1 MQNRSWTVIFLLI
14 FLSACVPISSTTA
27 VAPIGPTPSLHPL
40 FGAKTSEPAFP
51 TNPPQLTPTLFPT
64 ETTLPTPSNILTNTI
79 FGDTLES
86 NWALDPSAGLAVDL
100 ETPIAV
106 FAGQEALT
114 FSGPGGVLL
123 FRVKPEA
130 RVQYSG
136 DQVLTIRFWLYSGD
150 SAVKLDDIWVEVF
163 GSDQVFYWVKNDQS
177 ALEGL
182 KTFSGKMYYGL
193 GLNGDLPP
201 NTWESIE
208 ISLESLVYDPYF
220 DETPVKLLEYAYF
233 TGFALHL
240 GESFEGTVA
249 LDEVSLLTVK

>member
-1 MQNRSWTVIFLLI
+1 MQKRSWTVFFLLFI
-14 FLSACVPISSTTA
+14 LSACAPISSSTA

-51 TNPPQLTPTLFPT
+51 TSPPLTPTILPT
-64 ETTLPTPSNILTNTI
+64 ETPLPAASNVVTNTI
-79 FGDTLES
+79 FGDTLDT
-86 NWALDPSAGLAVDL
+86 NWTLEPSAGLTVDQ

-106 FAGQEALT
+106 FAGREALT
-114 FSGPGGVLL
+114 LSGAGGVLL

-130 RVQYSG
+130 RVQFSG
-136 DQVLTIRFWLYSGD
+136 DEVLTIRFWLYSGD
-150 SAVKLDDIWVEVF
+150 DTVQLDDLWVEVF

-177 ALEGL
+177 ALTGL

-201 NTWESIE
+201 NTWELIE
-208 ISLESLVYDPYF
+208 ISLETLVYDPYF
-220 DETPVKLLEYAYF
+220 DETPVELPEYTYF

-240 GESFEGTVA
+240 GETFEGTVA